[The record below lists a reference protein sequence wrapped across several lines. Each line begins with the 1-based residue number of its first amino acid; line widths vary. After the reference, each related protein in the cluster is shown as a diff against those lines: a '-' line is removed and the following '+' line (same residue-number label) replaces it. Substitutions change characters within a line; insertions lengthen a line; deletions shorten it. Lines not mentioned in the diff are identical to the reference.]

1 MGLFDGNAHYLYI
14 VRAELSDEKW
24 EEEFN
29 RWYDQH
35 HVPGLLA
42 VPGFI
47 SATRFSQ
54 LGPPRRYLAV
64 YEIEGPEVFQEP
76 QYLEVT
82 GWGEW
87 EPLIH
92 DWRAVVYEQ
101 VETRGGGM
109 TKVFPEDER

>member
-1 MGLFDGNAHYLYI
+1 MSFIAR
-14 VRAELSDEKW
+14 RAASTTSRGIPASGTGTATHSLRS
-24 EEEFN
+24 
-29 RWYDQH
+29 
-35 HVPGLLA
+35 
-42 VPGFI
+42 FI
-47 SATRFSQ
+47 SATRFRQ

-76 QYLEVT
+76 RYLEVT